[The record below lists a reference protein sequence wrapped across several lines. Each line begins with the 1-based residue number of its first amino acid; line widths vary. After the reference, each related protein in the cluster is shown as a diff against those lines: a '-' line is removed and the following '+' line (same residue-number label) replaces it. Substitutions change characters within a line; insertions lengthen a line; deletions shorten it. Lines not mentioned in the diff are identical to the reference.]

1 MKKLLCSAL
10 ILLCLSRCGSDKKEE
25 PQKTTKCTMEQKSGD
40 ITFTTTQDIT
50 YAGDVVKSQ
59 KQTVSATLDKDDKDM
74 QKKVEAT
81 IKENKE
87 KYKDMKGISYEA
99 GIDKNNLYT
108 EVITFDFS
116 KVSATDYGKVTNQK
130 LEGDKLEIDYNQSI
144 SNLKKQKFTCN

>member
-10 ILLCLSRCGSDKKEE
+10 ILLCLSGCGSDKKEE

-108 EVITFDFS
+108 EVITFDLS

>member
-1 MKKLLCSAL
+1 MKKLLCSL
-10 ILLCLSRCGSDKKEE
+10 LVVLCLSGCGSDKKDE

-74 QKKVEAT
+74 RKKVEAS
-81 IKENKE
+81 IKANKE
-87 KYKDMKGISYEA
+87 KYKDIKGMSYEA
-99 GIDKNNLYT
+99 AIDKNDRYT

-116 KVSATDYGKVTNQK
+116 KISATDYGKATNQK
-130 LEGDKLEIDYNQSI
+130 IEGDQLEINYQQSI

>member
-1 MKKLLCSAL
+1 
-10 ILLCLSRCGSDKKEE
+10 
-25 PQKTTKCTMEQKSGD
+25 
-40 ITFTTTQDIT
+40 
-50 YAGDVVKSQ
+50 
-59 KQTVSATLDKDDKDM
+59 M

>member
-10 ILLCLSRCGSDKKEE
+10 ILLCLSGCGSDKKEE

-74 QKKVEAT
+74 QKKQRLQLRKT
-81 IKENKE
+81 KKNIK
-87 KYKDMKGISYEA
+87 I
-99 GIDKNNLYT
+99 
-108 EVITFDFS
+108 
-116 KVSATDYGKVTNQK
+116 
-130 LEGDKLEIDYNQSI
+130 
-144 SNLKKQKFTCN
+144 

>member
-10 ILLCLSRCGSDKKEE
+10 ILLCLSGCGSDKKEE

-87 KYKDMKGISYEA
+87 KYKDM
-99 GIDKNNLYT
+99 
-108 EVITFDFS
+108 
-116 KVSATDYGKVTNQK
+116 
-130 LEGDKLEIDYNQSI
+130 
-144 SNLKKQKFTCN
+144 

>member
-10 ILLCLSRCGSDKKEE
+10 ILLCLSGCGSDKKEE

-50 YAGDVVKSQ
+50 YAGVVVKSQ